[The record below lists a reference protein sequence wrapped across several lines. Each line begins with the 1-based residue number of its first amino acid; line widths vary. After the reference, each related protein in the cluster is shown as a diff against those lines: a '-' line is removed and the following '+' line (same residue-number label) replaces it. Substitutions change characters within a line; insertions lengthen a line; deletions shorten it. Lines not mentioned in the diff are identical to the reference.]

1 VNTSTSL
8 PPLPKQPSCPICV
21 PQRALAFLRVIDDFG
36 CSLKLLGFSDHDV
49 YSWTLTSW
57 SSAIFHHYTNCRV
70 NLSGGTP
77 TGIGECAANVLGA
90 GSTLYPPAAEWPYM
104 KTSYE
109 VRGTLS
115 PEHAAQATEEVTRD
129 GFRSASQSASP
140 TCREP
145 RESTQSATPAYRDWL
160 PR

>member
-57 SSAIFHHYTNCRV
+57 SSAIFRHYSNCRV
-70 NLSGGTP
+70 NLSDGIRTGT
-77 TGIGECAANVLGA
+77 GECAAKDLA
-90 GSTLYPPAAEWPYM
+90 EASTLYQPERDSKCGTVSWPHLATQSQLPAGRDTVVQT
-104 KTSYE
+104 KD
-109 VRGTLS
+109 GL
-115 PEHAAQATEEVTRD
+115 AT
-129 GFRSASQSASP
+129 ASQSASP